1 MRLFPFILIMFLF
14 SCKKKGDNAFVTN
27 SRLQIEQITE
37 PHLFRDSLGLGEL
50 SIESKIVQIHRLF
63 YGANNNYYF
72 EYLPNSKKIKSI
84 FYRPDAHPLSCAF
97 SKCEFFYK
105 NNRIDRIEISS
116 PSTACEIVVK
126 TYQFNYFQIGAVKSV
141 TQIDDF
147 NINETFFSYDTSGR
161 INKIFSSG
169 RYKSDVEYKFSETVI
184 NYDISGN
191 VKDVTVQPQYAN
203 TIAEKISYTY
213 DIAENPF
220 KQLYIPQDFLSVFGW
235 SEGFPFFL
243 SSNVVSLTTRF
254 YESNSASQP
263 LPYTVT
269 VNNSRLHTFYY
280 FDQFGSTFYYQ

>member
-1 MRLFPFILIMFLF
+1 MFLF
-14 SCKKKGDNAFVTN
+14 SCKKRVDKADVTN
-27 SRLQIEQITE
+27 SRVQLEQIKE

-50 SIESKIVQIHRLF
+50 SSESKIVQIQRFF

-84 FYRPDAHPLSCAF
+84 FYKPEAHPQSCAF

-116 PSTACEIVVK
+116 PSSACEIVVR
-126 TYQFNYFQIGAVKSV
+126 TYQFDYFPIGAVKSV

-147 NINETFFSYDTSGR
+147 NINETFFSYDTSGH
-161 INKIFSSG
+161 INKIFRSG
-169 RYKSDVEYKFSETVI
+169 RYKSDVEYKFGETVI
-184 NYDISGN
+184 NYDFLGN
-191 VKDVTVQPQYAN
+191 VKEVTLQPQYSN
-203 TIAEKISYTY
+203 TIAERISYTY
-213 DIAENPF
+213 DNAKNPF
-220 KQLYIPQDFLSVFGW
+220 KQVYIPQEFLSVFGW

-254 YESNSASQP
+254 YESNSASQS

-269 VNNSRLHTFYY
+269 TNNSRLHTFYY